1 VAVRA
6 IPSISAP
13 GHENIMMKDDLTKN
27 AFRRSGISTRKT
39 PV

>member
-1 VAVRA
+1 MAVRA
-6 IPSISAP
+6 IPSIGVP
-13 GHENIMMKDDLTKN
+13 ERENIMMKDDLTKN